1 MLVPLI
7 FVVMLL
13 SAFPQSPPPSPAPSA
28 QPSPT
33 PSAAP
38 SSTPQPSPPPSPS
51 PAPSST
57 PPPTPLPSATPTATP
72 VPLPTPLV
80 LPADAPPQIV
90 DLRISSTVFQSG
102 DTVSGSVITSTNVA
116 SVELR
121 LAGYSI
127 PVPRT
132 DYGVFAM
139 TYQVPR
145 VPFFAK
151 HGYTLQV
158 IARNTKGDQTER
170 DLQVTL
176 R

>member
-7 FVVMLL
+7 FAAMLL
-13 SAFPQSPPPSPAPSA
+13 SAFQQS
-28 QPSPT
+28 PSPT
-33 PSAAP
+33 QALQPTATPTAAP
-38 SSTPQPSPPPSPS
+38 SSTPQPL
-51 PAPSST
+51 PAPSAT
-57 PPPTPLPSATPTATP
+57 PVPSPLPSAAPTPIPSPTP
-72 VPLPTPLV
+72 VPMPTPLV

-90 DLRISSTVFQSG
+90 DLQISGTVFQSG

-132 DYGVFAM
+132 DYGVFAV
-139 TYQVPR
+139 TYHVPN

-151 HGYTLQV
+151 HGYTLHV
-158 IARNTKGDQTER
+158 IARNMKGDQTER
-170 DLQVTL
+170 DLPITL